1 MREITYF
8 IYIST
13 YLDYLILGVDNM
25 YIMKFIY
32 LHLFCYSDDKIIRLT
47 QSDFDARCPRCARY
61 SRH

>member
-1 MREITYF
+1 
-8 IYIST
+8 
-13 YLDYLILGVDNM
+13 M

-32 LHLFCYSDDKIIRLT
+32 LHLFCYTDDKIIRLA